1 MDVFKIDQSLSAGLG
16 SAPAP
21 DTLTPE
27 VSFDAG
33 SEFNLS
39 FFDGPEENSTQG
51 FSDPGSVGSASASPP
66 PGTPGTIAANPPNAA
81 LPIVQIESS
90 RYHSGEVVSFV
101 QLGRVDESA
110 ESVSGHDFI
119 GDTNRK
125 SKNLVPGVELSYSMC
140 DEYRDSSRKENFTIR
155 GKTRAFDKAFEK
167 ALVKIHSFSRERPF
181 RLLHRDGK
189 TSSLVKKVSKDE
201 PGWVSRSRKFEIIKI
216 MLYIIPL
223 ARLSAIKIIDARNA
237 DSKERGVTSSLERE
251 VGDDSLQRLASSS
264 CHVKRLPGTKATRKF
279 VPLVQCHGHATC
291 VASTPTK
298 GMDPGSFPPEVGCCI
313 VHRFGRLEASA
324 LFKVINRRM
333 FDAIRY

>member
-81 LPIVQIESS
+81 LPIVQIESN
-90 RYHSGEVVSFV
+90 RYHYGEVVSFV

-125 SKNLVPGVELSYSMC
+125 SKNLLPGVELSYSMC
-140 DEYRDSSRKENFTIR
+140 DEYRDSSRKENFTIK
-155 GKTRAFDKAFEK
+155 GKTGAFDKAFGK
-167 ALVKIHSFSRERPF
+167 AFVKIHSFNWERPF

-201 PGWVSRSRKFEIIKI
+201 PG
-216 MLYIIPL
+216 
-223 ARLSAIKIIDARNA
+223 
-237 DSKERGVTSSLERE
+237 
-251 VGDDSLQRLASSS
+251 
-264 CHVKRLPGTKATRKF
+264 
-279 VPLVQCHGHATC
+279 
-291 VASTPTK
+291 
-298 GMDPGSFPPEVGCCI
+298 
-313 VHRFGRLEASA
+313 
-324 LFKVINRRM
+324 
-333 FDAIRY
+333 